1 MKKPYFLWMVVLVC
15 ASHLFAE
22 EQVAPQSVVEK
33 TRASAE
39 NLSALQ
45 KPGRVLWEDQFDDAA
60 SLDRYFEIRGRA
72 EKRAIIDLSD
82 GQSYQGK
89 GALRLTAANAQGK
102 ESGAGATAWLGD
114 EGHDILHLR
123 YYIRFADD
131 YKQGNLNHTGGSIS
145 ALAGTDK
152 WRGMGQAGKRPR
164 GDDYFNSRFEAWCDW
179 QRLDPPGYLF
189 LYTYWM
195 EMQQDKDGNYWGN
208 MLEPKKAQRFLPE
221 RGKWYCLEHM
231 IHANTPGNHDGEL
244 AAWIDGKL
252 YLHFTGI
259 QWRSSEQV
267 KIKRIDLGVY
277 VHACTQDN
285 TVWYDDVVVSTGY
298 IGPVKTK

>member
-1 MKKPYFLWMVVLVC
+1 MKFIHWFGITASCCLASLC
-15 ASHLFAE
+15 ASEIYPPAL
-22 EQVAPQSVVEK
+22 VVEK

-39 NLSALQ
+39 LLAGLER
-45 KPGRVLWEDQFDDAA
+45 PGKVLFEDSFDEES
-60 SLDRYFEIRGRA
+60 SLEKYFELRGRA
-72 EKRAIIDLSD
+72 EKRAMIDLSE
-82 GQSYQGK
+82 GQSHCGK

-114 EGHDILHLR
+114 EGHDVVHLR
-123 YYIRFADD
+123 YYIRFSDD

-145 ALAGTDK
+145 ALAGSNK
-152 WRGMGQAGKRPR
+152 WRGMGQAGKRPQ
-164 GDDYFNSRFEAWCDW
+164 GDDYFNSRFETWCDW

-208 MLEPKKAQRFLPE
+208 MLEPEKAQRFLPE

-231 IHANTPGNHDGEL
+231 IRANAPGKHDGEL

-259 QWRSSEQV
+259 HWRSTEQV

-298 IGPVKTK
+298 IGPVK

>member
-1 MKKPYFLWMVVLVC
+1 MKILHWFGMTASCSLASLC
-15 ASHLFAE
+15 ASEISPPAL
-22 EQVAPQSVVEK
+22 VVEK
-33 TRASAE
+33 TRASVELLA
-39 NLSALQ
+39 ALER
-45 KPGRVLWEDQFDDAA
+45 PGKVLFEDSFDEES
-60 SLDRYFEIRGRA
+60 SLEKYFELRGRA
-72 EKRAIIDLSD
+72 EKRAMIDLSE
-82 GQSYQGK
+82 GQSHRGK

-114 EGHDILHLR
+114 EGHDVVHLR

-145 ALAGTDK
+145 AVAGSNK
-152 WRGMGQAGKRPR
+152 WRGMGQAGKRPQ
-164 GDDYFNSRFEAWCDW
+164 GDDYFNSRFETWCDW

-195 EMQQDKDGNYWGN
+195 EMQQDKDSNYWGN
-208 MLEPKKAQRFLPE
+208 MLEPEKAQRFLPE

-231 IHANTPGNHDGEL
+231 IRANTPGKHDGEL

-298 IGPVKTK
+298 IGPVK